1 MASSRDVDQ
10 PLSPAARLF
19 HSPSFNCY
27 VIAIIGCKTN
37 INLQVIRD
45 GLCQTLLKHPRFTSK
60 LVKKGRKTKW
70 TQTTID
76 LDNHIIVPK
85 IDSKPDFPDRFV
97 EDYISNLTKT
107 PLDISKPLWEF
118 HLLDIKTSNA
128 ESVGIFRIHHSLGD
142 GTSLISLLI
151 AATRKTSDPNALP
164 TVPSTTHKKVDD
176 SVSSVQNCSIV
187 VKFLLSTL
195 WGLRLIWNT
204 IVDVLFLV
212 LTILF
217 FKDTQTPLKGAHGVE
232 LNTKRFVYRMVSMD
246 DIKLVKAE
254 MKTTI
259 NDVLLGLTQAGLS
272 RYLSREYGVK
282 YANDGAAKQRK
293 NSIPN
298 NIRMRA
304 SILVNI
310 RPSPGIQDIAN
321 MMAEKGKARWGNHM
335 GYIICPFSIAL
346 HEDPLEYVRQAKA
359 TVERKK
365 HSLEA
370 ICSYAFAKLVL
381 NLFGVKIA
389 GVITRRAL
397 FHTTMA
403 FSNVPG
409 PVEEISFYGHPVA
422 YIAPSVY
429 GHPHALTIHFQSYAN
444 QMTISLAVDPTIIPD
459 PYLLC
464 DDLEES
470 LKLICDN
477 VVKKRHIAE
486 IV

>member
-1 MASSRDVDQ
+1 MACSSEGGGE

-27 VIAIIGCKTN
+27 VIAIIGCKTS
-37 INLQVIRD
+37 INPQVIRD
-45 GLCQTLLKHPRFTSK
+45 GLCQTILKHPRFTSK
-60 LVKKGRKTKW
+60 LVKKGRKTRW
-70 TQTTID
+70 TETTID
-76 LDNHIIVPK
+76 LDNHIIVPQ
-85 IDSKPDFPDRFV
+85 IDSKIDFPDRFV
-97 EDYISNLTKT
+97 EDYISNFTKT
-107 PLDISKPLWEF
+107 PLDISKPLWEL
-118 HLLDIKTSNA
+118 HLLNIKTSNA
-128 ESVGIFRIHHSLGD
+128 ESIGIFRIHHSLGD

-164 TVPSTTHKKVDD
+164 TVPTTRKRDD
-176 SVSSVQNCSIV
+176 SNVHNCSIIV
-187 VKFLLSTL
+187 SFWLSIL

-204 IVDVLFLV
+204 IVDVLLLV

-217 FKDTQTPLKGAHGVE
+217 FKDTHTPLKGAHGVE
-232 LNTKRFVYRMVSMD
+232 LNTKRFVYLMVSMD

-259 NDVLLGLTQAGLS
+259 NDVLLGLTQAGLA
-272 RYLSREYGVK
+272 RYLNREYGVK
-282 YANDGAAKQRK
+282 NANDGAAMSK
-293 NSIPN
+293 SGIPK
-298 NIRMRA
+298 NIRLRA

-310 RPSPGIQDIAN
+310 RASPGIQDLAD
-321 MMAEKGKARWGNHM
+321 MMAEKGKARWGNKM
-335 GYIICPFSIAL
+335 GYIIFPFNIAL
-346 HEDPLEYVRQAKA
+346 QEDPLEYVRQAKA
-359 TVERKK
+359 TIDRKK
-365 HSLEA
+365 QSLEA
-370 ICSYAFAKLVL
+370 ICSYACAKLVL

-389 GVITRRAL
+389 GVITRRVL

-403 FSNVPG
+403 FSNVAG

-422 YIAPSVY
+422 FIAPSVY

-444 QMTISLAVDPTIIPD
+444 QMTISMAVDPTIIPD

-464 DDLEES
+464 DDFEES

-486 IV
+486 II

>member
-1 MASSRDVDQ
+1 MALASSRNCDQ

-27 VIAIIGCKTN
+27 VIAVIGCKTN

-60 LVKKGRKTKW
+60 LVKEGRKTRW

-107 PLDISKPLWEF
+107 PLDISKPLWEL

-128 ESVGIFRIHHSLGD
+128 ESIGIFRIHHSLGD

-164 TVPSTTHKKVDD
+164 TVPSTTHKRVDH
-176 SVSSVQNCSIV
+176 SVSKMTNCSIV
-187 VKFLLSTL
+187 VKFLLSIL

-246 DIKLVKAE
+246 HIKLVKAE
-254 MKTTI
+254 MKTVT
-259 NDVLLGLTQAGLS
+259 
-272 RYLSREYGVK
+272 
-282 YANDGAAKQRK
+282 
-293 NSIPN
+293 
-298 NIRMRA
+298 
-304 SILVNI
+304 
-310 RPSPGIQDIAN
+310 
-321 MMAEKGKARWGNHM
+321 
-335 GYIICPFSIAL
+335 
-346 HEDPLEYVRQAKA
+346 
-359 TVERKK
+359 
-365 HSLEA
+365 
-370 ICSYAFAKLVL
+370 
-381 NLFGVKIA
+381 
-389 GVITRRAL
+389 
-397 FHTTMA
+397 
-403 FSNVPG
+403 
-409 PVEEISFYGHPVA
+409 
-422 YIAPSVY
+422 
-429 GHPHALTIHFQSYAN
+429 
-444 QMTISLAVDPTIIPD
+444 
-459 PYLLC
+459 
-464 DDLEES
+464 
-470 LKLICDN
+470 
-477 VVKKRHIAE
+477 
-486 IV
+486 